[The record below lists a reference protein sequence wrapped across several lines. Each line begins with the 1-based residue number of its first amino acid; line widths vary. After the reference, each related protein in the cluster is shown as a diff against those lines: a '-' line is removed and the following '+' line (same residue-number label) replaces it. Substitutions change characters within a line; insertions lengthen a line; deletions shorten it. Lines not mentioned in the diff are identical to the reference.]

1 MHAAG
6 YLHKAHRSVHEKDTR
21 KFTALLE
28 QQEVISETEKKL
40 DAKTSNN

>member
-1 MHAAG
+1 MLLVIHI
-6 YLHKAHRSVHEKDTR
+6 AHRSVHEKDTR